1 METCRIAS
9 INYLLFFLG
18 GNMKSKECELS
29 SIYKM
34 KKPEDIPYSLPE
46 GLSVYF
52 YIEFYMQCMHILKD
66 VDYERYN
73 ICKRKLQELTILEE
87 ELNL

>member
-1 METCRIAS
+1 
-9 INYLLFFLG
+9 
-18 GNMKSKECELS
+18 MKSKECELS

-34 KKPEDIPYSLPE
+34 TKPEDIPYNLPE

-52 YIEFYMQCMHILKD
+52 YIEFYMQAIHILKN

-73 ICKRKLQELTILEE
+73 ICKNKLKELVKIEE

>member
-1 METCRIAS
+1 MI
-9 INYLLFFLG
+9 
-18 GNMKSKECELS
+18 SKECELS

-34 KKPEDIPYSLPE
+34 KKPEDIPYNLPE

-52 YIEFYMQCMHILKD
+52 YIEFYAVACKILNNK
-66 VDYERYN
+66 DYERYN
-73 ICKRKLQELTILEE
+73 ICKEKLQELTILEE

>member
-1 METCRIAS
+1 ME
-9 INYLLFFLG
+9 
-18 GNMKSKECELS
+18 KVKCEFS

-34 KKPEDIPYSLPE
+34 KKPEDISYSLPE

-52 YIEFYMQCMHILKD
+52 YIEYYMQAMHILKD
-66 VDYERYN
+66 IDYERYN
-73 ICKRKLQELTILEE
+73 ICKEKLHELTILEE

>member
-1 METCRIAS
+1 MEKVKCGFST
-9 INYLLFFLG
+9 
-18 GNMKSKECELS
+18 
-29 SIYKM
+29 IYKI
-34 KKPEDIPYSLPE
+34 KKPEDIPYNLPE

-52 YIEFYMQCMHILKD
+52 YIEFYMQAMHILKD

-73 ICKRKLQELTILEE
+73 ICKEKLKELTILEE

>member
-1 METCRIAS
+1 ME
-9 INYLLFFLG
+9 
-18 GNMKSKECELS
+18 KVKCEFS

-34 KKPEDIPYSLPE
+34 KKPEDIPYSLSE
-46 GLSVYF
+46 ELSVYF
-52 YIEFYMQCMHILKD
+52 YIEFYMQAMHVLKD

-73 ICKRKLQELTILEE
+73 ICKEKLNELTIIEE

>member
-1 METCRIAS
+1 ME
-9 INYLLFFLG
+9 
-18 GNMKSKECELS
+18 KVKCEFS
-29 SIYKM
+29 SVYKM
-34 KKPEDIPYSLPE
+34 KKTEDIPYSLPE

-52 YIEFYMQCMHILKD
+52 YIEFYMQAMHILKD

-73 ICKRKLQELTILEE
+73 ICKEKLHELTILEE

>member
-1 METCRIAS
+1 M
-9 INYLLFFLG
+9 N
-18 GNMKSKECELS
+18 KKECEFS
-29 SIYKM
+29 SIYNM

-52 YIEFYMQCMHILKD
+52 YIEFYMQAMHILKG

-73 ICKRKLQELTILEE
+73 ICKQKLQDLVILEE

>member
-1 METCRIAS
+1 ME
-9 INYLLFFLG
+9 
-18 GNMKSKECELS
+18 KVKCEFS
-29 SIYKM
+29 SVYKM

-52 YIEFYMQCMHILKD
+52 YIEFYVQAMHILKD

-73 ICKRKLQELTILEE
+73 ICKEKLHELTILEE
-87 ELNL
+87 EFNL

>member
-1 METCRIAS
+1 M
-9 INYLLFFLG
+9 N
-18 GNMKSKECELS
+18 NKCELS

-34 KKPEDIPYSLPE
+34 KKQEDIPYSLPD

-73 ICKRKLQELTILEE
+73 ICKDKLRVLVKLEE
-87 ELNL
+87 GLNYETRTKASL

>member
-1 METCRIAS
+1 ME
-9 INYLLFFLG
+9 
-18 GNMKSKECELS
+18 KVKCEFS
-29 SIYKM
+29 SVYKM
-34 KKPEDIPYSLPE
+34 KKPEDILYSLPE

-52 YIEFYMQCMHILKD
+52 YIEFYMQAMHILKD

-73 ICKRKLQELTILEE
+73 ICKEKLHELTILEE

>member
-1 METCRIAS
+1 
-9 INYLLFFLG
+9 
-18 GNMKSKECELS
+18 MKNKKCELS
-29 SIYKM
+29 SIYEM

-52 YIEFYMQCMHILKD
+52 YIELYMQAMHTLKD

-73 ICKRKLQELTILEE
+73 ICKKKLHELTILED

>member
-1 METCRIAS
+1 M
-9 INYLLFFLG
+9 N
-18 GNMKSKECELS
+18 NKCELLN
-29 SIYKM
+29 IYKM
-34 KKPEDIPYSLPE
+34 KNPEDIPYSLSE

-73 ICKRKLQELTILEE
+73 ICKDKLRELVELEE

>member
-1 METCRIAS
+1 M
-9 INYLLFFLG
+9 ND
-18 GNMKSKECELS
+18 KCEYN
-29 SIYKM
+29 SIYTM

-52 YIEFYMQCMHILKD
+52 YIEFYVQAMHILKN

-73 ICKRKLQELTILEE
+73 ICKDKLRELTIIEE

>member
-1 METCRIAS
+1 M
-9 INYLLFFLG
+9 N
-18 GNMKSKECELS
+18 KKECEFN

-34 KKPEDIPYSLPE
+34 QKPEDIPYNLPE

-52 YIEFYMQCMHILKD
+52 YIEFYMQAMHILKD

-73 ICKRKLQELTILEE
+73 ICKQKLQELTILEE

>member
-1 METCRIAS
+1 ME
-9 INYLLFFLG
+9 
-18 GNMKSKECELS
+18 KVKCEFS

-52 YIEFYMQCMHILKD
+52 YIEFYMQAMHILKD
-66 VDYERYN
+66 VDHERYN
-73 ICKRKLQELTILEE
+73 ICNQKLQELIRIEE

>member
-1 METCRIAS
+1 M
-9 INYLLFFLG
+9 N
-18 GNMKSKECELS
+18 KKECEFN

-34 KKPEDIPYSLPE
+34 TKPEDIPYNLPE
-46 GLSVYF
+46 NLSVYF
-52 YIEFYMQCMHILKD
+52 YIEIYMHAMHILKD

-73 ICKRKLQELTILEE
+73 ICKQKLQELTILEE

>member
-1 METCRIAS
+1 ME
-9 INYLLFFLG
+9 
-18 GNMKSKECELS
+18 KVKCEFT

-52 YIEFYMQCMHILKD
+52 YIEFYMQAMHVLKD
-66 VDYERYN
+66 VDYERYT
-73 ICKRKLQELTILEE
+73 ICKEKLNELTIIEE

>member
-1 METCRIAS
+1 
-9 INYLLFFLG
+9 
-18 GNMKSKECELS
+18 MKNKKCELS

-73 ICKRKLQELTILEE
+73 ICKQKLQELVILEQ
-87 ELNL
+87 ELSL

>member
-1 METCRIAS
+1 
-9 INYLLFFLG
+9 
-18 GNMKSKECELS
+18 MKSKECELS
-29 SIYKM
+29 SIYNM
-34 KKPEDIPYSLPE
+34 KIPEDIPYNLPE

-73 ICKRKLQELTILEE
+73 ICKDKLKELTILEE

>member
-1 METCRIAS
+1 
-9 INYLLFFLG
+9 
-18 GNMKSKECELS
+18 MKSKECELS
-29 SIYKM
+29 SIYEM

-52 YIEFYMQCMHILKD
+52 YIEFYMHAMHMLKG

-73 ICKRKLQELTILEE
+73 ICKDKLYELTILEE

>member
-1 METCRIAS
+1 M
-9 INYLLFFLG
+9 N
-18 GNMKSKECELS
+18 NKCELS
-29 SIYKM
+29 SIYEM
-34 KKPEDIPYSLPE
+34 KNPEDIPYSLSE

-73 ICKRKLQELTILEE
+73 ICKDKLRELVELEE

>member
-1 METCRIAS
+1 M
-9 INYLLFFLG
+9 N
-18 GNMKSKECELS
+18 NKCELS
-29 SIYKM
+29 SIYIM
-34 KKPEDIPYSLPE
+34 KNPEDIPYSLSE

-73 ICKRKLQELTILEE
+73 ICKDKLRELVELEE

>member
-1 METCRIAS
+1 
-9 INYLLFFLG
+9 
-18 GNMKSKECELS
+18 MKGKECELS

-34 KKPEDIPYSLPE
+34 TKPEDIPYSIPE

-52 YIEFYMQCMHILKD
+52 YIEFYMQAMHILKD

-73 ICKRKLQELTILEE
+73 ICKEKLHELTILEE

>member
-1 METCRIAS
+1 M
-9 INYLLFFLG
+9 N
-18 GNMKSKECELS
+18 NKCELS

-52 YIEFYMQCMHILKD
+52 YIEFYMHAMHILKD

-73 ICKRKLQELTILEE
+73 ICKDKLKELVELAEV
-87 ELNL
+87 LNL